1 MHVFLLIRL
10 QIPVIMQLVKSA
22 APHTELPTVPHSVL
36 HCGYCSTSTMG
47 TASNHFRAEL
57 SIPTYVCPLS
67 GVVFCFLTSSIVQER
82 YNIGVEPLVL
92 LCFVRK
98 SHSKIN
104 QSKSISVPLTVF
116 YRLSFSLFFSSL
128 DLRNT

>member
-22 APHTELPTVPHSVL
+22 APQTELPTVPVF
-36 HCGYCSTSTMG
+36 CTAVIAARGTMG
-47 TASNHFRAEL
+47 TTSNHFRAEL

-67 GVVFCFLTSSIVQER
+67 GFVFCFLTSSIVQER

-104 QSKSISVPLTVF
+104 QSKSVSVPLTVF
-116 YRLSFSLFFSSL
+116 Y
-128 DLRNT
+128 